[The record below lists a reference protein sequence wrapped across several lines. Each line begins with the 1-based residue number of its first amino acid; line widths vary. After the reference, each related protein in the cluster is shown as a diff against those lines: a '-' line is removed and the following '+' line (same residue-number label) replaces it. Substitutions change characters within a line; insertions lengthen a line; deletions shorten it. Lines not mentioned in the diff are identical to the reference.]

1 MKRKIL
7 IVSTSRAD
15 FDLLQPIISKLK
27 SNRKIESKLMVSG
40 SHFDK
45 KFGYTYKNILSSGLN
60 IDFKFKMDRKNL
72 SKKHL
77 IKSLSDYMQKL
88 SFYIQRNYFDIILI
102 LGDRYETLVTA
113 FIANFYNV
121 PIAHIS
127 GGEITEGSQDDSYRH
142 AISKLSNIHFVSH
155 EIYKKRLMKMGEDKN
170 NIFNFGSLGIENIQ
184 SIKFLNKKQLEKK
197 LKIKL
202 NKKNFC
208 LTYHPDTLN
217 CNKNVSNFLI
227 LINALLKFKDC
238 NIYITSPNADHGS
251 KEIILQINKF
261 CKMYR
266 NIFFFKNLGKI
277 KYFSLINQCD
287 ISIGN
292 SSSGI
297 TEIPYIKLFSIN
309 LGTRQKGRIMPKN
322 VINIPYNKKK
332 IIHQVNKCLGMSGKI
347 KKIKIRNSTSLEISK
362 KLSKIDLKKIVPKKF
377 VDFKFN
383 NC

>member
-184 SIKFLNKKQLEKK
+184 SIKFLNKTKTMTLIQYSLQLIDERGEITKQK
-197 LKIKL
+197 LG
-202 NKKNFC
+202 
-208 LTYHPDTLN
+208 
-217 CNKNVSNFLI
+217 SR
-227 LINALLKFKDC
+227 
-238 NIYITSPNADHGS
+238 ITS
-251 KEIILQINKF
+251 EIIDEVTAELKNK
-261 CKMYR
+261 M
-266 NIFFFKNLGKI
+266 LM
-277 KYFSLINQCD
+277 L
-287 ISIGN
+287 
-292 SSSGI
+292 
-297 TEIPYIKLFSIN
+297 L
-309 LGTRQKGRIMPKN
+309 
-322 VINIPYNKKK
+322 VIEGVRLN
-332 IIHQVNKCLGMSGKI
+332 
-347 KKIKIRNSTSLEISK
+347 
-362 KLSKIDLKKIVPKKF
+362 
-377 VDFKFN
+377 
-383 NC
+383 